1 MTESVGKN
9 KRIVKNTAML
19 YVRMIFIML
28 VTLYTSRLIL
38 QVLGVTDFGIYNV
51 VAGVVTM
58 FSFLNGSLSGASSR
72 FITYAMGEDD
82 VEKLQ
87 HTFNSIVTIHY
98 IVALFIL
105 ILAETVGLW
114 FVLEKMVIPE
124 NRLTAA
130 MWVYQ
135 SAVISACIL
144 LISTPYN
151 ALIIAHERMD
161 AFAYISIIEAI
172 ARLLIVYVLY
182 IVSFDHLVTYAI
194 LTVIVQ
200 LVIRLLYTLYCKRAF
215 HESHCKIEYNKDQ
228 FKSILSYTAWTI
240 NGHLAIVGFTQGLN
254 ILLNL
259 FFGPIMN
266 AAYAVASQVQ
276 IAARQLFGN
285 FLTAIRPQVIKSYA
299 SGDLHYMHSLILSSS
314 RYSYYM
320 MLLVSLP
327 LLFQTEFVLK
337 LWLGQIPEHAV
348 LFVRLLLVAALNYTL
363 SGPTLMGIH
372 ATGKIRKFQLI
383 EGSLLLTVVPIAYIL
398 LKFAHIP
405 AYGVF
410 VTYIVIETITQFVRV
425 KIVYPRINLKTN
437 LYFSKV
443 LLPIAKVSVLVWI
456 MPFIFMRMFSGNEWI
471 SFLINLLSSTVSV
484 IVCVL
489 LLGTEEQERLVIW
502 RKLKK
507 IVRC

>member
-372 ATGKIRKFQLI
+372 AT
-383 EGSLLLTVVPIAYIL
+383 
-398 LKFAHIP
+398 
-405 AYGVF
+405 
-410 VTYIVIETITQFVRV
+410 
-425 KIVYPRINLKTN
+425 
-437 LYFSKV
+437 
-443 LLPIAKVSVLVWI
+443 
-456 MPFIFMRMFSGNEWI
+456 
-471 SFLINLLSSTVSV
+471 
-484 IVCVL
+484 
-489 LLGTEEQERLVIW
+489 
-502 RKLKK
+502 
-507 IVRC
+507 